1 MTTAFVGF
9 RELLVDAQREGYAVA
24 AINVIDVIT
33 MDGVLRAAAEQRA
46 PVIVQAAARTA
57 RQWGPDVLAAA
68 FARLCARYQARAIL
82 GLDHCSDTDLV
93 GACLEAGFG
102 TVLFDGSAL
111 PVVENIAATRQVVAT
126 AHARGAGVE
135 GELESIR
142 GTEVGVATGTGPLA
156 PIEVSVDFIRQTGV
170 DCFAPSI
177 GNVHGRVDPAPRIDV
192 VRAAEIAL
200 QGGRP
205 LALHGGTGIDHAN
218 LRALIGAGVAKVN
231 VSTALR
237 EAALGAMRETLPDRG
252 DDPAPVLEAM
262 RAAAGATARDV
273 IASLGSAGRA
283 R

>member
-1 MTTAFVGF
+1 MTTALVAF
-9 RELLVDAQREGYAVA
+9 RELLVDAQRNGYAIA
-24 AINVIDVIT
+24 AINVVDVAT
-33 MDGVLRAAAEQRA
+33 MDGVLRAAAELRS

-68 FARLCARYQARAIL
+68 FARLCARYEALAVI
-82 GLDHCSDTDLV
+82 GLDHCSDHELV

-111 PVVENIAATRQVVAT
+111 PVEDNVAATRRVVAI

-142 GTEVGVATGTGPLA
+142 GTEAGVATGTGPLA
-156 PIEVSVDFIRQTGV
+156 PIEASVDFIRQTGV
-170 DCFAPSI
+170 DCFAPSV
-177 GNVHGRVDPAPRIDV
+177 GNVHGRVHPAPRIDV
-192 VRAAEIAL
+192 ARAADIAL
-200 QGGRP
+200 RGDVP
-205 LALHGGTGIDHAN
+205 LALHGGTGIDDST
-218 LRALIGAGVAKVN
+218 LQALIRAGVAKVN

-237 EAALGAMRETLPDRG
+237 EACLSAMRETLPGAG

-262 RAAAGATARDV
+262 RAAAKTTGSDV